1 MDKDALFTSIKE
13 GFTKTAQTAVKKS
26 NEIVEVT
33 KLRIS
38 IADGEA
44 DLSKIMRRI
53 GEIVYTA
60 YKNEEAPEVSLEEL
74 CAEAD
79 EKMEM
84 LDGLREKLAAAKKMK
99 RCQACKADMD
109 AEAEFCSKCGA
120 HFEN

>member
-1 MDKDALFTSIKE
+1 MDKDTLFSTIKE
-13 GFTKTAQTAVKKS
+13 GFTKTTQTAVKKS
-26 NEIVEVT
+26 NEIIEVT

-44 DLSKIMRRI
+44 DVAKIMRRI
-53 GEIVYTA
+53 GETVYTA

-84 LDGLREKLAAAKKMK
+84 LDALREKLSAAKKMK
-99 RCQACKADMD
+99 RCANCKAEMD
-109 AEAEFCSKCGA
+109 ADAEFCSKCGT
-120 HFEN
+120 HFEE